1 MPEELTDAQIQEAI
15 DALSLPETRQLLA
28 RLTMPDYWE
37 WPVDIKTFLTHK
49 DYLNRTDWWPTVLED
64 LVNIFAENG
73 NDDAFGAFKYNEAA
87 LLEAIGSG
95 KSYKIAGAACYLTYR
110 QLCFTNRHKR
120 FFMADSTRSAFMVVA
135 PTAKLA
141 KEIIF
146 GYVSLFIGASPWFQ
160 KYYKPDPTIKSMLRF
175 DPAPEDEEG
184 NPLPTID
191 ENGKA
196 RYFKNLA
203 ILPGN
208 SSETSA
214 LGWSLYGAAIDEANF
229 WETYE
234 SIKAGKN
241 EITDEMYTK
250 LQRRIRSRFKDWGVM
265 CVISSSEQE
274 DDFIE
279 RKLDEAEDDD
289 RIYARRRAT
298 WEAKPPGFFRP
309 GTFEVKTKLKGK
321 DIILQVPNDLR
332 LDFDKNL
339 IKSLRDHASVPAGSE
354 NNYLDPTKVE
364 LASTRKGH
372 ILPNPVAKC
381 DSMGYIQEF
390 AEHMKHPVPY
400 PVTIG
405 TDLSLTRDS
414 CGMAMSYWDPA
425 RNCMTTPFLWE
436 IKCTPTRPLDYDEV
450 KKVWYTLRDFGWNF
464 HMATFDNFQSTDI
477 MQQFEAKGIATEKVS
492 VDVNTIPYDTLSGY
506 LLFNELVWYPHP
518 TAVKELK
525 KLVLIHGK
533 KVDHP
538 KAGTKDTADALAQNA
553 FMIGRDIRA
562 MTSLGEDPGDKF
574 SSSDTGTG
582 AGYLG

>member
-1 MPEELTDAQIQEAI
+1 MPEELTDKQIQEAV
-15 DALSLPETRQLLA
+15 DALSLPEARQLLA
-28 RLTMPDYWE
+28 RLKFPEYWE
-37 WPVDIKTFLTHK
+37 LPVDIKTFLTHP
-49 DYLNRTDWWPTVLED
+49 DYLNRQDWYPAVLED
-64 LVNIFAENG
+64 LVNIFANKG
-73 NDDAFGAFKYNEAA
+73 DDDLFGAFAYTEAA

-95 KSYKIAGAACYLTYR
+95 KSFKIAGAACYLTYR

-120 FFMADSTRSAFMVVA
+120 FQLADSTRSAFMVVA

-146 GYVSLFIGASPWFQ
+146 GYASLFIGSSPWFQ
-160 KYYKPDPTIKSMLRF
+160 KYYKPDPAIKSMLRF
-175 DPAPEDEEG
+175 DPSPEDEDG

-234 SIKAGKN
+234 SLKLGKN
-241 EITDEMYTK
+241 ETVDEMYTK
-250 LQRRIRSRFKDWGVM
+250 LKRRINSRFKDWGVM
-265 CVISSSEQE
+265 SVISSSEQE

-279 RKLDEAEDDD
+279 RKLLAAEEDP

-309 GTFEVKTKLKGK
+309 GTFEVKTKLHGRE
-321 DIILQVPNDLR
+321 IVLNVPTDLR
-332 LDFDKNL
+332 LDFNDNL
-339 IKSLRDHASVPAGSE
+339 IKSLRDHASIPAGSE
-354 NNYLDPTKVE
+354 NNYLDPAKVE
-364 LASTRKGH
+364 AAATRKGYL
-372 ILPNPVAKC
+372 LPSPVKQC
-381 DSMGYIQEF
+381 DNMGYIIEY
-390 AEHMKHPVPY
+390 ADHIKHPVPY
-400 PVTIG
+400 PCVIS
-405 TDLSLTRDS
+405 TDLSKSRDS
-414 CGMAMSYWDPA
+414 CGIAMSYWDPA

-436 IKCTPTRPLDYDEV
+436 IKCSPTRPLDYEEV
-450 KKVWYTLRDFGWNF
+450 RKVYYSLKDFGWNI
-464 HMATFDNFQSTDI
+464 HRGTFDNFQSTDI
-477 MQQFEAKGIATEKVS
+477 MQQLEARGIECEHVS

-525 KLVLIHGK
+525 KLVLILGK
-533 KVDHP
+533 KIDHP

-562 MTSLGEDPGDKF
+562 MTSLGEDPGDKL